1 MRLMQE
7 HTQICKDAAT
17 DDMCMLLVINATGV
31 QILPTGVL
39 SLRAAAGSAQPGS
52 ILLPTLLATAIST
65 MVGVAVCVACRK
77 SR

>member
-1 MRLMQE
+1 
-7 HTQICKDAAT
+7 
-17 DDMCMLLVINATGV
+17 MCMLLVINATGV